1 MENRYADNT
10 VDELRAFYANALVT
24 ASGCGGHGKMHWN
37 NVVASQ
43 LRREIQARGIAVP
56 SDKEAY
62 AVGRFNG
69 PGSC

>member
-1 MENRYADNT
+1 MKNKYADNT
-10 VDELRAFYANALVT
+10 VDELRAFYANAMTT
-24 ASGCGGHGKMHWN
+24 AATCGGHGKMYWN

-43 LRREIQARGIAVP
+43 IRRELEARGATVP

-62 AVGRFNG
+62 EAGRFNG